1 MSPQYLKH
9 RLIILALSQHVLSG
23 RQRSC
28 PLRGQVISLHG
39 NFCIRVLGEPRDTE
53 VTFATWVYTNM
64 VTHLRFSQNI
74 DKCLVIFI
82 IKGLQGKDFGN
93 C

>member
-1 MSPQYLKH
+1 MCVTTSFL
-9 RLIILALSQHVLSG
+9 LSSG

-28 PLRGQVISLHG
+28 AITRSLHG

-64 VTHLRFSQNI
+64 ATQMRLSQNI

-82 IKGLQGKDFGN
+82 IKGLQGKDFGK

>member
-9 RLIILALSQHVLSG
+9 RLIIFALSQLLSSG
-23 RQRSC
+23 RQR

-39 NFCIRVLGEPRDTE
+39 NSCIRVLGEPRDTE